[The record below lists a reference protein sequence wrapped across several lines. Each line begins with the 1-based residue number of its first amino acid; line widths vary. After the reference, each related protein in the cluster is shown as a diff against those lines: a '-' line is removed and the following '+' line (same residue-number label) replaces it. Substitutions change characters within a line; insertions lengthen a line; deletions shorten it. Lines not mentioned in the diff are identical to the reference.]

1 MKVADLV
8 EVLEDLA
15 PVRNA
20 ESWDNVGLLIGDET
34 SQVSHVLLTIDM
46 GPAQLE
52 EATRLGCQAVV
63 AYHPPIFKD
72 LRRLLPGMPAYEAVR
87 AGIAVYSPHT
97 ALDVAR
103 GGTNDSLAE
112 GVLGLVDVE
121 PLRPALDGP
130 GMGRLGV
137 LDPAVDRSVLIE
149 RIKARLGMDR
159 ILVAG
164 PRTGAVRIVAVCAG
178 ACGDILDHALAK
190 RADLYL
196 TGEMRHHDAL
206 RAAREGLTVV
216 CALHSNSERH
226 VLLRLQRQLRTSLPK
241 LEVFVSQTDADPFT
255 IC

>member
-63 AYHPPIFKD
+63 AYHPPIFKG